1 LGRSPLSNYSA
12 AVICRASADCSVITY
27 RTLPQFFAELR
38 FDELGLEEE
47 THCMTSLGGDM
58 QNLVSTFERE
68 GYVVLPN
75 VVSKSSLAAL
85 TTELRREYERSRA
98 NGELFSG
105 GGTISGHLN
114 CFPGAKS
121 RFVFDELDRYGVFD
135 LVRRLSPSA
144 TRMPNIG
151 CNLNL
156 PRSSPQNPHADGE
169 AASPFIIVNVA
180 PIDTDLGNGAMEV
193 TPGTHLR
200 EYKYWQYA
208 FSGKSPI
215 RMCMSAGDVIVRS
228 SMLWH
233 RGMSNV
239 SSAPRPMLA
248 FTWENGG
255 SDLADPYT
263 AHDGKITLLPNRY
276 AQNFSGR
283 LRERAFASLPALG
296 KGYLFV
302 RSVVQ

>member
-1 LGRSPLSNYSA
+1 MTPLNQQ
-12 AVICRASADCSVITY
+12 IRN
-27 RTLPQFFAELR
+27 FA
-38 FDELGLEEE
+38 
-47 THCMTSLGGDM
+47 
-58 QNLVSTFERE
+58 STFELE
-68 GYVVLPN
+68 GYVTLPN
-75 VVSKSSLAAL
+75 VVSRSRLAAL
-85 TTELRREYERSRA
+85 ADGLRDEYGRA
-98 NGELFSG
+98 RAGGELFMG

-114 CFPGAKS
+114 CFPGAQS
-121 RFVFDELDRYGVFD
+121 RFVYDELERHGVFD
-135 LVRRLSPSA
+135 LVRKLSPSA

-156 PRSSPQNPHADGE
+156 PNSSAQNPHVDGYAE
-169 AASPFIIVNVA
+169 TAFLIVNVA

-200 EYKYWQYA
+200 DYKYWQYA
-208 FSGKSPI
+208 FSRKPSI
-215 RMCMSAGDVIVRS
+215 RMCMNAGDVVVRS

-233 RGMSNV
+233 RGMPNMSR
-239 SSAPRPMLA
+239 SIRPMLA

-255 SDLADPYT
+255 SDLDDPYA
-263 AHDGKITLLPNRY
+263 AHGGKITLLPNRY
-276 AQNFSGR
+276 AQNLSGR

>member
-1 LGRSPLSNYSA
+1 
-12 AVICRASADCSVITY
+12 
-27 RTLPQFFAELR
+27 
-38 FDELGLEEE
+38 
-47 THCMTSLGGDM
+47 MTSLSEQM
-58 QNLVSTFERE
+58 QDFSSAFARE
-68 GYVVLPN
+68 GYVTLPN
-75 VVSKSSLAAL
+75 VVAKSRLAAL
-85 TTELRREYERSRA
+85 TDELRGEYARARA

-114 CFPGAKS
+114 CFPGAQS
-121 RFVFDELDRYGVFD
+121 RFVYDELEQYGVFD
-135 LVRRLSPSA
+135 LVRNLSPSA

-156 PRSSPQNPHADGE
+156 PNSNPQNPHADGG
-169 AASPFIIVNVA
+169 AASAFLIVNVA
-180 PIDTDLGNGAMEV
+180 PIDTDLKNGAMEV

-208 FSGKSPI
+208 LSGKPAV
-215 RMCMSAGDVIVRS
+215 RMHMSAGDVIVRS

-233 RGMSNV
+233 RGMPNMSN
-239 SSAPRPMLA
+239 AIRPMLA

-263 AHDGKITLLPNRY
+263 AHGGKIVLLTNRY
-276 AQNFSGR
+276 AQNLSGR

-296 KGYLFV
+296 KGYLFI